1 MQARPVSAFLR
12 PQRSTHIHA
21 ILSSEIV
28 RPVFQLNIAAR
39 RALRKPLE
47 CGVTRSDGSTQPPTP
62 SVNIQPP
69 LFTAEC
75 TQAGRCLGSNYNT
88 STRASDRVLSTAA
101 VRANKRLSG
110 FETDQPQLKPK
121 RIRRKTQ
128 RRAEQ
133 CRVNQA
139 RYRQKQLDHAKWVE
153 RTVQKLRA
161 DIPVLELQRTT
172 LRHRRQQD
180 VWNVVVE
187 YFRIF
192 RFGVMVALPRIN
204 KQGEAHTTSNPGS
217 SLVNAEQQLA
227 FLRSSMTEDVN
238 LGERTGVEALMDQ
251 WRLYSSSFQNLC
263 LQLCRIERSTTDR
276 FVSVDA
282 TLNVT
287 VSEATLENVF
297 PLVKDQFL
305 RSKLLG
311 QHLQVPYSVC
321 FEWDAAACRLS
332 RVETTTNFMTPLMRV
347 LGNLPDVASV
357 LEHALITRDGAV
369 GIDDIGSN

>member
-1 MQARPVSAFLR
+1 MHAMEARPASDVLR
-12 PQRSTHIHA
+12 PQIPRHVSM
-21 ILSSEIV
+21 LSSEIV
-28 RPVFQLNIAAR
+28 RPVFQRDMASSS
-39 RALRKPLE
+39 ALENTLKR
-47 CGVTRSDGSTQPPTP
+47 GATRSNVSLQLPTLP
-62 SVNIQPP
+62 VTIQPP
-69 LFTAEC
+69 SFAADRIQAE
-75 TQAGRCLGSNYNT
+75 RCLGSNYNT
-88 STRASDRVLSTAA
+88 STPAYDDAFAMVAEHESEHLR
-101 VRANKRLSG
+101 G
-110 FETDQPQLKPK
+110 YETDQLQPK
-121 RIRRKTQ
+121 
-128 RRAEQ
+128 
-133 CRVNQA
+133 
-139 RYRQKQLDHAKWVE
+139 QKHHAKWVE

-172 LRHRRQQD
+172 LRHGRQQD

-192 RFGVMVALPRIN
+192 RFGVLVALPRMN
-204 KQGEAHTTSNPGS
+204 KQGEAQTVSNPGS
-217 SLVNAEQQLA
+217 SLDNAETKQQLA
-227 FLRSSMTEDVN
+227 LLRSSMRKTSIWVN
-238 LGERTGVEALMDQ
+238 A
-251 WRLYSSSFQNLC
+251 QNLC

-347 LGNLPDVASV
+347 LGNLPEWPRCWST
-357 LEHALITRDGAV
+357 H
-369 GIDDIGSN
+369 

>member
-1 MQARPVSAFLR
+1 
-12 PQRSTHIHA
+12 
-21 ILSSEIV
+21 
-28 RPVFQLNIAAR
+28 
-39 RALRKPLE
+39 
-47 CGVTRSDGSTQPPTP
+47 
-62 SVNIQPP
+62 
-69 LFTAEC
+69 
-75 TQAGRCLGSNYNT
+75 
-88 STRASDRVLSTAA
+88 
-101 VRANKRLSG
+101 
-110 FETDQPQLKPK
+110 
-121 RIRRKTQ
+121 
-128 RRAEQ
+128 
-133 CRVNQA
+133 
-139 RYRQKQLDHAKWVE
+139 
-153 RTVQKLRA
+153 TVQKLRA

-192 RFGVMVALPRIN
+192 RFGVLVALPRIN
-204 KQGEAHTTSNPGS
+204 KQGEAQTVSNPGS
-217 SLVNAEQQLA
+217 SLDNAETKQQLA
-227 FLRSSMTEDVN
+227 FLRSSMAEDVN

-369 GIDDIGSN
+369 GIDDIGS

>member
-1 MQARPVSAFLR
+1 MQARPVSDFLR

-21 ILSSEIV
+21 MLSSEIV
-28 RPVFQLNIAAR
+28 RPVFQPNIAVR
-39 RALRKPLE
+39 RALRKPWK
-47 CGVTRSDGSTQPPTP
+47 CGVTRSDDSTQLPTP
-62 SVNIQPP
+62 SVNIQPL
-69 LFTAEC
+69 LFAAEC
-75 TQAGRCLGSNYNT
+75 TQAERCLGSNYNT
-88 STRASDRVLSTAA
+88 STELPMAFSPRRLCAQISACATSRLISRSSSRSVFDA
-101 VRANKRLSG
+101 RLSD
-110 FETDQPQLKPK
+110 EPNSVELT
-121 RIRRKTQ
+121 R
-128 RRAEQ
+128 
-133 CRVNQA
+133 
-139 RYRQKQLDHAKWVE
+139 LDTVKNNNHAKW
-153 RTVQKLRA
+153 
-161 DIPVLELQRTT
+161 RTT
-172 LRHRRQQD
+172 LRHGRQQD

-192 RFGVMVALPRIN
+192 RFGVLVALPRIN

-217 SLVNAEQQLA
+217 SLVNAETKQQLL
-227 FLRSSMTEDVN
+227 LRSSMRKTSIWYN
-238 LGERTGVEALMDQ
+238 
-251 WRLYSSSFQNLC
+251 
-263 LQLCRIERSTTDR
+263 RSVCQR
-276 FVSVDA
+276 GRDA
-282 TLNVT
+282 NVT

-369 GIDDIGSN
+369 GIDDIGSK